1 MTTGT
6 RVPSLPSTYRVSP
19 ILGFAGLMLASHAPC
34 SNPPAR
40 YGVYERGDCGWG
52 TFPYISHHLPFS
64 ARRFGL
70 LVTGNAANPQYRTRP
85 QQRKCTP
92 LRFRWSHACLFHAR
106 GRIGYRQFARYHS
119 AAFLP
124 HLVESNTSKEWN
136 PGDLGRVHPRCP
148 RTTIIP
154 LRGQSASG
162 KSPSLLL
169 IPSPKFRLAEFG
181 LCRGR
186 FGLMCSI
193 ARFLL
198 RLWLSNRHRGELCS
212 RCS

>member
-1 MTTGT
+1 MIFRPVELEMVMCFSPRDDHWNAGA
-6 RVPSLPSTYRVSP
+6 VSTFNISS
-19 ILGFAGLMLASHAPC
+19 FA
-34 SNPPAR
+34 
-40 YGVYERGDCGWG
+40 D
-52 TFPYISHHLPFS
+52 
-64 ARRFGL
+64 
-70 LVTGNAANPQYRTRP
+70 
-85 QQRKCTP
+85 